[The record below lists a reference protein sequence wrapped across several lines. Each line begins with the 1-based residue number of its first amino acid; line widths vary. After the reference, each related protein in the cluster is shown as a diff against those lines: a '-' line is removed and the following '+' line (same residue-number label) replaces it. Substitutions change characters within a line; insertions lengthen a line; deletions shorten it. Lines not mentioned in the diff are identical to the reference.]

1 MEAGKIQDKPAVLCS
16 QKEGLGQ
23 RRMGMCPMDR
33 SVTLKVLSLGGLET
47 VSFKINDSAG
57 W

>member
-23 RRMGMCPMDR
+23 RRMGMCPKDR